1 MRKSTWVWIG
11 VLAVL
16 ITGGLLYRHFAQEV
30 DSRGATRLMRA
41 LEENDTVKTRQ
52 LLEKG
57 TDVHARDKSGQTA
70 LFYAARYTD
79 DPLMLHKLVAAGADT
94 FAKDKHGYTPL
105 MAAAEQNTS
114 PRVVMA
120 LARYGR
126 FLKGQDEN
134 KDQAL
139 AIAAHSNNAVI
150 IRTLLT
156 TGANP
161 SSAEKNGEKAI
172 DLLLQNPQLSEQEK
186 TDFRHIMLVLEI
198 LEARDKFQR
207 ANYPVA
213 AEKRTEP
220 VLKHAANPT
229 RTSVPPQEVSPAE
242 ILPRQQTSVSVKDE
256 ATYPLHV
263 PSAVPE
269 SDDTLIKK

>member
-1 MRKSTWVWIG
+1 MKKSTWVWIG
-11 VLAVL
+11 IIVVFIL
-16 ITGGLLYRHFAQEV
+16 GGLLYRHFAQEV

-41 LEENDTVKTRQ
+41 LEENNVTKTRQ

-57 TDVHARDKSGQTA
+57 TDIHARDKSGQTA

-139 AIAAHSNNAVI
+139 AVAAQYNNAVI
-150 IRTLLT
+150 IKTLLT
-156 TGANP
+156 AGANP
-161 SSAEKNGEKAI
+161 SRAEKNGEKAI
-172 DLLLQNPQLSEQEK
+172 NLLAQNPQLSEQEK

-198 LEARDKFQR
+198 LEARDKFRQE
-207 ANYPVA
+207 NYPA
-213 AEKRTEP
+213 PTEKRPESTPKHMPPAAKQPISEEEP
-220 VLKHAANPT
+220 VTPAKEEVTVPLQENPA
-229 RTSVPPQEVSPAE
+229 VS
-242 ILPRQQTSVSVKDE
+242 
-256 ATYPLHV
+256 
-263 PSAVPE
+263 E
-269 SDDTLIKK
+269 SDDTFV

>member
-1 MRKSTWVWIG
+1 MKKSTWVWIG
-11 VLAVL
+11 IVAVFIL
-16 ITGGLLYRHFAQEV
+16 GGLLYRHFAQEV

-41 LEENDTVKTRQ
+41 LEENDVTKTRQ

-57 TDVHARDKSGQTA
+57 TDIHVRDKSGQTA

-126 FLKGQDEN
+126 FLKGQDAN

-139 AIAAHSNNAVI
+139 AVAAQYNTAAI
-150 IRTLLT
+150 IKTLLI

-161 SSAEKNGEKAI
+161 SNAEKNGAKAI
-172 DLLLQNPQLSEQEK
+172 ELLTQNPQLSEQEK

-198 LEARDKFQR
+198 LEARDKFRQT
-207 ANYPVA
+207 NYPVST
-213 AEKRTEP
+213 EKRTEP
-220 VLKHAANPT
+220 APKPVVTAPS
-229 RTSVPPQEVSPAE
+229 TSVPQEEVPAPE
-242 ILPRQQTSVSVKDE
+242 TLPNQKESVPVKDE
-256 ATYPLHV
+256 VTPFLHEHPV
-263 PSAVPE
+263 VSE
-269 SDDTLIKK
+269 SGNTLI